1 MEIKVNLKSIGK
13 RRQEVKP
20 EVYQIKGQPAS
31 VRELILAVTES
42 GVRAFRKKAQSVQL
56 LQCLTKEEIDV
67 QAQSGKVSF
76 GSIYGE
82 TEAELEKAQEN
93 AVQCFEDGIYRIFM
107 DGMPLASLDE
117 AVCITED
124 SEFTFVRM
132 TMLSGRMW

>member
-1 MEIKVNLKSIGK
+1 M
-13 RRQEVKP
+13 
-20 EVYQIKGQPAS
+20 
-31 VRELILAVTES
+31 
-42 GVRAFRKKAQSVQL
+42 
-56 LQCLTKEEIDV
+56 
-67 QAQSGKVSF
+67 QAQSGEVSF